1 MKIKLLDTF
10 AGVGWFHLALQRAIF
25 EKRTAKVIKNYKFKI
40 DILVSEDELEIL
52 NNMSLKNA
60 SSYLK
65 TRNFNN

>member
-1 MKIKLLDTF
+1 MDKHIRTVIEFKNNE
-10 AGVGWFHLALQRAIF
+10 RAIF

-65 TRNFNN
+65 TRNFT

>member
-1 MKIKLLDTF
+1 MDKYIRTVIEFKNNERT
-10 AGVGWFHLALQRAIF
+10 IF
-25 EKRTAKVIKNYKFKI
+25 EKRTAEVIKNYKFKI

-65 TRNFNN
+65 TKNFDN

>member
-1 MKIKLLDTF
+1 MDKHIITVIEFKNNERT
-10 AGVGWFHLALQRAIF
+10 IF
-25 EKRTAKVIKNYKFKI
+25 EKRTAEVIKNYKFKI

-65 TRNFNN
+65 TRYFDN

>member
-1 MKIKLLDTF
+1 MDKYIRTVIEFKNDE
-10 AGVGWFHLALQRAIF
+10 RAIF

-65 TRNFNN
+65 IRNFNN